1 MFIYRVRTKFNF
13 KISSTNFFSL
23 WQKFIIAQVILKLL
37 KKCLVM
43 VGDVI
48 DPKAS
53 SKVKEAATWR
63 ISLEKVF
70 LKTKPKN

>member
-1 MFIYRVRTKFNF
+1 
-13 KISSTNFFSL
+13 
-23 WQKFIIAQVILKLL
+23 
-37 KKCLVM
+37 M

-48 DPKAS
+48 DPKAL